1 MTARLTVPQYY
12 AKLSLKTIAQV
23 ASIAM
28 LAIALL
34 TSSAIAKDPFRST
47 NPRAIS
53 DKTEAAFEAF
63 FKRGDYKAAATYL
76 SQTESTEPLAL
87 SMKATLAYN
96 DILVGR
102 DNKEKQAALL
112 EQFRSYGTQ
121 TRTAA
126 EKLLPTDPLRGNMY
140 LAVSHF
146 FDGVYAFTKDGTI
159 KGTPQV
165 LKELQ
170 QVMKY
175 LDAAEAIAPNDPELN
190 MLRGYM
196 DIYTGIYLP
205 FGSSEKGLER
215 LQKYANPR
223 YLAERGLAM
232 GYLEMKQH
240 DKALAAIDRAIVL
253 TPTNPE
259 LQYLKAKILV
269 KQGKDQESLAYF
281 DKALSKKDQLLV
293 GLVREMERAQRKAKE
308 RLAGV
313 K

>member
-102 DNKEKQAALL
+102 DNKEK
-112 EQFRSYGTQ
+112 
-121 TRTAA
+121 
-126 EKLLPTDPLRGNMY
+126 
-140 LAVSHF
+140 
-146 FDGVYAFTKDGTI
+146 
-159 KGTPQV
+159 
-165 LKELQ
+165 
-170 QVMKY
+170 
-175 LDAAEAIAPNDPELN
+175 
-190 MLRGYM
+190 
-196 DIYTGIYLP
+196 
-205 FGSSEKGLER
+205 
-215 LQKYANPR
+215 
-223 YLAERGLAM
+223 
-232 GYLEMKQH
+232 
-240 DKALAAIDRAIVL
+240 
-253 TPTNPE
+253 
-259 LQYLKAKILV
+259 
-269 KQGKDQESLAYF
+269 
-281 DKALSKKDQLLV
+281 
-293 GLVREMERAQRKAKE
+293 
-308 RLAGV
+308 
-313 K
+313 